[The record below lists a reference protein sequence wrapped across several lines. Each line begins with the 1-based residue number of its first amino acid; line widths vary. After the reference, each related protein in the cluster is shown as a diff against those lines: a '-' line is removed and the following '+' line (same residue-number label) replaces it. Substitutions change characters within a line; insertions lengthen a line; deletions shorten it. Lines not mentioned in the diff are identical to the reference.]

1 MKLKSL
7 IIAALMLAGTYA
19 SRAQS
24 IATTASI
31 TPSAVG
37 NTVCVTRNKSGSVYA
52 RGYTD
57 NFASVVEFNALGGL
71 TFEWFVIGHHLYIK
85 PNGSPYAPTEFYLCG
100 FNGGTLQVIATYNVQ
115 VGAQGLDNIL
125 PGASYLGASSGLITF
140 NPSDWGQVQF
150 KFVKF

>member
-1 MKLKSL
+1 MKKLAL
-7 IIAALMLAGTYA
+7 IAALMLTAVSNTN
-19 SRAQS
+19 AQS

-31 TPSAVG
+31 APTSVG
-37 NTVCVTRNKSGSVYA
+37 NTVCVTRNKNGSVYA

-71 TFEWFVIGHHLYIK
+71 TFEWFVVGHHLYIK

-115 VGAQGLDNIL
+115 VGAQGLNNIL
-125 PGASYLGASSGLITF
+125 PGDSYLGASSGLITF

-150 KFVKF
+150 KFIKL